1 MAGFSDKIKKM
12 TKAFSKKGKKM
23 SESPFDSDTP
33 PFLQGAPDMGYIPD
47 ISSGLPFNESGNT
60 PPFPQDKKDPQSST
74 TSSFSSVP
82 HQNDLFPGGGQQQSA
97 SEPSVNNE
105 MLEENK
111 NKIKEVESKLSKA
124 DVTLNL
130 VQRDN
135 EEIRKTVD
143 KIDQSVLELLS
154 LYEIV
159 SNQVNPFVGDDVA
172 SRDTIER
179 FEKTEKRINEL
190 GDMLVLM
197 KNDLDATAQN
207 LSMPQGISEEVSSRM
222 QNVESKMDAFVD
234 AMAMMH
240 ESMEQL
246 SSRTDDLFSVTDT
259 LDRNIIELA
268 QTNSNISSRLDEM
281 EKSIELTNEQ
291 KDVDDG
297 YSPVGSDFADH
308 SEKPEKPAKKSTFPM
323 IRLENI
329 KKDPTSVVVLLNWIE
344 FLMERVGRNN
354 LMDALDYYVDIG
366 WISEDVMSQIMA
378 YARGIDYY
386 VEKPTWRLLPEDHT
400 KSLLFIEK
408 LSGRKIDRNM
418 LSSIDREMAKVKH
431 GLEELYGI

>member
-12 TKAFSKKGKKM
+12 TSVLSKKDSKKGTD
-23 SESPFDSDTP
+23 SPFGSDAP
-33 PFLQGAPDMGYIPD
+33 SFLQGTPDLGSIPD
-47 ISSGLPFNESGNT
+47 LSAGLPPSIPGV
-60 PPFPQDKKDPQSST
+60 PPGFQKAPGGSSMFPPGMASPGMPPGSIPLQATQQSS
-74 TSSFSSVP
+74 
-82 HQNDLFPGGGQQQSA
+82 A
-97 SEPSVNNE
+97 SNE
-105 MLEENK
+105 MVEENRK
-111 NKIKEVESKLSKA
+111 KIKDVETKLSKA

-130 VQRDN
+130 VQREN

-172 SRDTIER
+172 TRATIER
-179 FEKTEKRINEL
+179 FEKTDKRITEL
-190 GDMLVLM
+190 GDMLVLI
-197 KNDLDATAQN
+197 KNDFDSTAQK
-207 LSMPQGISEEVSSRM
+207 LSMPHGISSEVDSRM
-222 QNVESKMDAFVD
+222 QNLESKMDAFAD
-234 AMAMMH
+234 AMIIMH
-240 ESMEQL
+240 ESIEQL
-246 SSRTDDLFSVTDT
+246 SSRTEEVFSRTGV
-259 LDRNIIELA
+259 LDQNIIDLA
-268 QTNSNISSRLDEM
+268 ETTANISSRLDTV
-281 EKSIELTNEQ
+281 EKRPVSATSLSVVSGDEESEGTKSSDAGKPLKKASISL
-291 KDVDDG
+291 
-297 YSPVGSDFADH
+297 
-308 SEKPEKPAKKSTFPM
+308 
-323 IRLENI
+323 IRLECI
-329 KKDPTSVVVLLNWIE
+329 KADPTSVVVLLNWIE

-366 WISEDVMSQIMA
+366 WISEDVMSEIMA

-400 KSLLFIEK
+400 KSLLFIER